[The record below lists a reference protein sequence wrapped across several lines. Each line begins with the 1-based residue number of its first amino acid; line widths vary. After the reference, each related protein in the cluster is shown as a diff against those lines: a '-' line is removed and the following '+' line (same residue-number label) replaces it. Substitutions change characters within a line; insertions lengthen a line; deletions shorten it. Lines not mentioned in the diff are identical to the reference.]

1 MSAATL
7 RAAAAIVEAAATRGG
22 HQHWTRIAEALHDLA
37 DQMTPEPTD
46 EQETTNQ

>member
-1 MSAATL
+1 MNAATL
-7 RAAAAIVEAAATRGG
+7 RAAAAIVDTAATRDN
-22 HQHWTRIAEALHDLA
+22 HPHWHRIADALHALA